1 MQPVLRNQ
9 QLRNVINTGGLAM
22 NRARRFRYGLILIL
36 FLCIPLALPT
46 SAGDDWLPIPPA
58 DLALKDNPAQPGAH
72 AMILYRESAVNET
85 FAANDGTS
93 TTEYLR
99 IKIFTEQGTKE
110 ADVQI
115 PYLKG
120 ISDIKDIR
128 ARTIQ
133 PDGTVTNFNAEI
145 FDKTVVKVSGAKVL
159 AKTFTLPDVHP
170 GSIIEFKYRE
180 QSSEHQLLNEKW
192 IVSGHLFTRDARF
205 SFKPY
210 AGRGS
215 FSLSY
220 RQFGLPA
227 NSVPQLEKD
236 GSYLL
241 EVHNIPG
248 IEEETFTPPENVLST
263 RVEFFYRSAQEPLS
277 ETPEDYWGR
286 RGKQWSDSLDQFINK
301 RDILINDLR
310 NVISPDDSPEVK
322 LQKIYARVQK
332 IRNLSDEHY
341 KTGKEEKQEQ
351 LKPNSNV
358 EDVLKHSYA
367 YSRDINYTF
376 VGLARAA
383 GFEATEIWVAPRN
396 SSLFFPKLKDSSQL
410 HADIVWVRSGA
421 KEYYL
426 DPAAT
431 YYPFGILPWY
441 ETATDG
447 VRVGKQNGEIVK
459 TPAPLASDARTIR
472 HADMTLDEDGL
483 AVGKIEV
490 DFTGQ
495 RGAVRREED
504 RNEDETGRR
513 KSLEDEIKGWLPTG
527 SSFEVTSVGNWEKND
542 LPLHVEGTA
551 KIPNLGTMAGHRMLV
566 TVAVFQAS
574 QARAFEP
581 EKRVN
586 PIYFHYPYEEID
598 TVKLRA
604 PAGYRI
610 ENVPASVQVNPGPVA
625 YEISAAQQD
634 NSVEVKRHLL
644 VSGIMFP
651 VAVYPAL
658 RQFFNTVKT
667 NDDAQIVFQN
677 AESAKNN

>member
-1 MQPVLRNQ
+1 
-9 QLRNVINTGGLAM
+9 M
-22 NRARRFRYGLILIL
+22 NRARRFWYGLILVL
-36 FLCIPLALPT
+36 FLCVPLSHST
-46 SAGDDWLPIPPA
+46 SAGDDWLPIPPE

-72 AMILYRESAVNET
+72 AMILYRESSVNEKYVPS
-85 FAANDGTS
+85 DGAT
-93 TTEYLR
+93 TTEYVR

-110 ADVQI
+110 ANVQI

-145 FDKTVVKVSGAKVL
+145 FDKTVVKVSGLKFL

-170 GSIIEFKYRE
+170 GSIIEYKYRE
-180 QSSEHQLLNEKW
+180 KSFVHELLGEKW

-205 SFKPY
+205 SFKPFT
-210 AGRGS
+210 GPGS
-215 FSLSY
+215 YSFSY
-220 RQFGLPA
+220 RQFGLPSH
-227 NSVPQLEKD
+227 SVPQLEKD

-241 EVHNIPG
+241 EVHNIDG
-248 IEEETFTPPENVLST
+248 IEEEAFAPPENVLNSH
-263 RVEFFYRSAQEPLS
+263 VEFFYRNVREPLN
-277 ETPEDYWGR
+277 EAPEDYWSHK
-286 RGKQWSDSLDQFINK
+286 GKQWSDSLDQFTNK
-301 RDILINDLR
+301 KSILTSDLR
-310 NVISPDDSPEVK
+310 NVFSPDDSPEVK

-332 IRNLSDEHY
+332 IRNLSYEHY

-383 GFEATEIWVAPRN
+383 GFETTVIWVAPRN
-396 SSLFFPKLKDSSQL
+396 NNFFFPELKDSSEL
-410 HADIVWVRSGA
+410 GSNIVWVRSGA

-426 DPAAT
+426 NPAAI

-447 VRVGKQNGEIVK
+447 VSVGKQNGEIVK
-459 TPAPLASDARTIR
+459 TPAPVASDARTIR
-472 HADMTLDEDGL
+472 HADMALDEDGL

-495 RGAVRREED
+495 RGAILRTDERD
-504 RNEDETGRR
+504 EDEAGRR
-513 KSLEDEIKGWLPTG
+513 KSLEDEIKDWLPAG
-527 SSFEVTSVGNWEKND
+527 SSFEVTSVTNWDKSD
-542 LPLHVEGTA
+542 LPLHVEGAA
-551 KIPNLGTMAGHRMLV
+551 KIPNLGTTVGRRMLV
-566 TVAVFQAS
+566 TEAVFQAT
-574 QARAFEP
+574 QAKAFEP
-581 EKRVN
+581 QKRVN
-586 PIYFHYPYEEID
+586 SIYFHYPYEEID
-598 TVKLRA
+598 AIKLHG

-610 ENVPASVQVNPGPVA
+610 ENVPATAQVRAAGPAA

-634 NSVEVKRHLL
+634 NSIEVKRHLL
-644 VSGIMFP
+644 VTGIMFP
-651 VAVYPAL
+651 VEVYPEL
-658 RQFFNTVKT
+658 REFFNTVKT
-667 NDDAQIVFQN
+667 DDDAQIVFQN
-677 AESAKNN
+677 TESAKNN

>member
-1 MQPVLRNQ
+1 
-9 QLRNVINTGGLAM
+9 M
-22 NRARRFRYGLILIL
+22 NRAQRFWYGLILVL
-36 FLCIPLALPT
+36 FLCFPLPLST

-72 AMILYRESAVNET
+72 AMILYRESTVDEKSVAT
-85 FAANDGTS
+85 DGAS
-93 TTEYLR
+93 TTEYVR

-110 ADVQI
+110 ANVQI
-115 PYLKG
+115 PFLKG
-120 ISDIKDIR
+120 SSDIKDIR

-133 PDGTVTNFNAEI
+133 PDGTVTNFSAEI
-145 FDKTVVKVSGAKVL
+145 FDKTVVKVSGLKVL

-170 GSIIEFKYRE
+170 GSIIEYKYRE
-180 QSSEHQLLNEKW
+180 RSNEHQLLNEKW
-192 IVSGHLFTRDARF
+192 IVSGRLFTRDARF

-227 NSVPQLEKD
+227 NSVPQVEKD

-241 EVHNIPG
+241 EVHNIAG
-248 IEEETFTPPENVLST
+248 IEEETFMPPGNLLHT
-263 RVEFFYRSAQEPLS
+263 RVEFFYRNANEPMDQ
-277 ETPEDYWGR
+277 TPEDYWNHK
-286 RGKQWSDSLDQFINK
+286 GKQWSDSLDQFINK
-301 RDILINDLR
+301 KDILVDDLR
-310 NVISPDDSPEVK
+310 NIISPGDSPEVK

-332 IRNLSDEHY
+332 IRNLSDEHL
-341 KTGKEEKQEQ
+341 KTEKEQKQEQ

-383 GFEATEIWVAPRN
+383 GFEATEIWVARRN
-396 SSLFFPKLKDSSQL
+396 NSLFFPKLKDSSQL
-410 HADIVWVRSGA
+410 RADIVWVRAGA

-426 DPAAT
+426 DPSAT

-459 TPAPLASDARTIR
+459 TPAPLAADANTIR
-472 HADMTLDEDGL
+472 HADMTIDEDGL
-483 AVGKIEV
+483 AVGKLEV

-495 RGAVRREED
+495 RGAIRREEE

-513 KSLEDEIKGWLPTG
+513 KSLENEIKGWLPTG
-527 SSFEVTSVGNWEKND
+527 SSFEITNVADWDKND

-566 TVAVFQAS
+566 AEAVFQAS
-574 QARAFEP
+574 QAKAFEP

-610 ENVPASVQVNPGPVA
+610 ENVPAIVQVKSGPVA

-651 VAVYPAL
+651 VEVYPAL

>member
-1 MQPVLRNQ
+1 MIRALRVWYAFILVLLLCMPVVQ
-9 QLRNVINTGGLAM
+9 S
-22 NRARRFRYGLILIL
+22 
-36 FLCIPLALPT
+36 T
-46 SAGDDWLPIPPA
+46 SAGDDWLPISPA
-58 DLALKDNPAQPGAH
+58 DLALKDNPEQPGAH
-72 AMILYRESAVNET
+72 AMILYRESAVNEKYVS
-85 FAANDGTS
+85 ADGGS
-93 TTEYLR
+93 TTEYVR

-110 ADVQI
+110 ANVQI

-120 ISDIKDIR
+120 SSDIKDIR

-145 FDKTVVKVSGAKVL
+145 FDKTVVKASGVKFL

-170 GSIIEFKYRE
+170 GSIVEYKYRE
-180 QSSEHQLLNEKW
+180 QFSEHLLLNEKW

-210 AGRGS
+210 AGPGS

-241 EVHNIPG
+241 EVHNIAG
-248 IEEETFTPPENVLST
+248 IEEETFMPPENVLHI
-263 RVEFFYRSAQEPLS
+263 RVEFFYRNANEPMDQA
-277 ETPEDYWGR
+277 PEDYWNR
-286 RGKQWSDSLDQFINK
+286 KGKQWSDSLDQFINK
-301 RDILINDLR
+301 KDILIDDLR
-310 NVISPDDSPEVK
+310 SVISPDDSPEVK

-332 IRNLSDEHY
+332 IRNLSDEHL

-396 SSLFFPKLKDSSQL
+396 NSLFFPKLKDSSQL
-410 HADIVWVRSGA
+410 RADIVWVRSGA

-426 DPAAT
+426 DPSAI

-447 VRVGKQNGEIVK
+447 VRIGKQNAEIVK
-459 TPAPLASDARTIR
+459 TPAPLAADANTIR
-472 HADMTLDEDGL
+472 HADMTIDEDGL

-495 RGAVRREED
+495 RGAIRREED
-504 RNEDETGRR
+504 RYEDEAGRR
-513 KSLEDEIKGWLPTG
+513 KSLENEIKGWLPVG
-527 SSFEVTSVGNWEKND
+527 SSFEIKNVTNWDKND

-566 TVAVFQAS
+566 TEAVFQAS
-574 QARAFEP
+574 QAKAFEP

-610 ENVPASVQVNPGPVA
+610 ENVPAAVQVKPGPVA

-634 NSVEVKRHLL
+634 NLVEVKRHLL

>member
-1 MQPVLRNQ
+1 
-9 QLRNVINTGGLAM
+9 M
-22 NRARRFRYGLILIL
+22 NRARRFRYSFILL
-36 FLCIPLALPT
+36 ALLCIPLARST
-46 SAGDDWLPIPPA
+46 AAGDDWLPIPPA
-58 DLALKDNPAQPGAH
+58 DLALKDNPQQPGAH
-72 AMILYRESAVNET
+72 AMILYRESTVNEKYVT
-85 FAANDGTS
+85 SDGGS
-93 TTEYLR
+93 TTEYVR

-110 ADVQI
+110 ANVQI

-120 ISDIKDIR
+120 SSDIKDIR

-133 PDGTVTNFNAEI
+133 PDGTVTNFSAEI
-145 FDKTVVKVSGAKVL
+145 FDKTVVKVSGVKFL

-170 GSIIEFKYRE
+170 GSIIEYKYRE
-180 QSSEHQLLNEKW
+180 QSSEHLLLNEKW

-210 AGRGS
+210 SGPGS
-215 FSLSY
+215 FSFSY

-241 EVHNIPG
+241 EVHDIPG
-248 IEEETFTPPENVLST
+248 IEEETFMPPENVLHI
-263 RVEFFYRSAQEPLS
+263 RVEFFYRNAHEPLD
-277 ETPEDYWGR
+277 EAPEDYWSR
-286 RGKQWSDSLDQFINK
+286 KGKQWSDSLDQFINK
-301 RDILINDLR
+301 KDILINDLR
-310 NVISPDDSPEVK
+310 DVISADDSPEVK
-322 LQKIYARVQK
+322 LQKIYVRVQK
-332 IRNLSDEHY
+332 IRNLSEEHY

-383 GFEATEIWVAPRN
+383 GFEATVIWVAPRN
-396 SSLFFPKLKDSSQL
+396 KNFFFPKLKDSSQL
-410 HADIVWVRSGA
+410 GANIVWVRSAA

-441 ETATDG
+441 DTATDG
-447 VRVGKQNGEIVK
+447 VRIGKQNGEIVK
-459 TPAPLASDARTIR
+459 TPAPVAADANTMRR
-472 HADMTLDEDGL
+472 ADMTIDEDGT
-483 AVGKIEV
+483 AEGKIEV
-490 DFTGQ
+490 DFTGR
-495 RGAVRREED
+495 RGAIRREDERD
-504 RNEDETGRR
+504 EDETGRR
-513 KSLEDEIKGWLPTG
+513 KSLEDEIKGWLPAG
-527 SSFEVTSVGNWEKND
+527 SSFEVTSVANWDKND

-551 KIPNLGTMAGHRMLV
+551 KIPNLGTTAGRRMLV
-566 TVAVFQAS
+566 TEAVFQAT
-574 QARAFEP
+574 QAKAFEP
-581 EKRVN
+581 QKRVN

-598 TVKLRA
+598 AIKLRV
-604 PAGYRI
+604 PVGYRI
-610 ENVPASVQVNPGPVA
+610 ENVPAAVQIKPGPVA
-625 YEISAAQQD
+625 YEISATQQD
-634 NSVEVKRHLL
+634 NLVQVNRHLS

-651 VAVYPAL
+651 VDVYPAL

>member
-1 MQPVLRNQ
+1 
-9 QLRNVINTGGLAM
+9 M
-22 NRARRFRYGLILIL
+22 NRARRFWYGFILVL
-36 FLCIPLALPT
+36 LSCVPLANST
-46 SAGDDWLPIPPA
+46 SAGDDWMPIPPA

-72 AMILYRESAVNET
+72 AMILYREIAVNEK
-85 FAANDGTS
+85 FAATDGTS
-93 TTEYLR
+93 TTEYVR

-180 QSSEHQLLNEKW
+180 QASEHQLLNEKW

-241 EVHNIPG
+241 EVHNIDG
-248 IEEETFTPPENVLST
+248 IEEETFTPPENVLYT
-263 RVEFFYRSAQEPLS
+263 RVEFLYRNAGEPLN
-277 ETPEDYWGR
+277 EPPEDYWGR

-301 RDILINDLR
+301 KDILINDLR
-310 NVISPDDSPEVK
+310 NVIGPDDSPEVK

-332 IRNLSDEHY
+332 IRNLSDEQY

-351 LKPNSNV
+351 LKPNLNV

-376 VGLARAA
+376 VALARAA
-383 GFEATEIWVAPRN
+383 GFEATVIWVAPRN
-396 SSLFFPKLKDSSQL
+396 NNFFFPKLKDSSEL
-410 HADIVWVRSGA
+410 GSNIVWVRSGA
-421 KEYYL
+421 KEYFL
-426 DPAAT
+426 NPAAR

-459 TPAPLASDARTIR
+459 TPVPLASDAHTIR

-490 DFTGQ
+490 DFAGQ
-495 RGAVRREED
+495 CGAIRRTEE

-513 KSLEDEIKGWLPTG
+513 KSLEDEIKDWLPVG
-527 SSFEVTSVGNWEKND
+527 SSFEVTNVTNWDKND

-551 KIPNLGTMAGHRMLV
+551 KIPNLGTTAGRRMLV
-566 TVAVFQAS
+566 TEGVFQAT
-574 QARAFEP
+574 QAKAFEP
-581 EKRVN
+581 QKRVN
-586 PIYFHYPYEEID
+586 SIYFHYPYEEID
-598 TVKLRA
+598 AVKLHA

-610 ENVPASVQVNPGPVA
+610 ENVPTAVQVKAAGPVA
-625 YEISAAQQD
+625 YEISAAQQN

-651 VAVYPAL
+651 SEAYREL
-658 RQFFNTVKT
+658 REFFNTVKT
-667 NDDAQIVFQN
+667 NDEAQIVFQN

>member
-1 MQPVLRNQ
+1 
-9 QLRNVINTGGLAM
+9 M
-22 NRARRFRYGLILIL
+22 NRAQRFWFGLTLVL
-36 FLCIPLALPT
+36 LLCVPLAHSTP
-46 SAGDDWLPIPPA
+46 AGDDWLPIPPE

-72 AMILYRESAVNET
+72 AMILYRESAVNEKYV
-85 FAANDGTS
+85 ASDGGS
-93 TTEYLR
+93 TTEYVR

-110 ADVQI
+110 ANVQI

-120 ISDIKDIR
+120 SSDIKDIR

-133 PDGTVTNFNAEI
+133 ADGTVTNFNAEI
-145 FDKTVVKVSGAKVL
+145 FDKTIVKVSGLKFL

-170 GSIIEFKYRE
+170 GSIIEYKYRQ
-180 QSSEHQLLNEKW
+180 QSNEHLLLDEKW
-192 IVSGHLFTRDARF
+192 IVSGHLFTRYARF

-210 AGRGS
+210 TGPGS
-215 FSLSY
+215 FSFSY
-220 RQFGLPA
+220 RQFGLPV

-241 EVHNIPG
+241 EVRDIAG
-248 IEEETFTPPENVLST
+248 IEEETFMPPENVLHA
-263 RVEFFYRSAQEPLS
+263 RVEFFYRNAHEPVN
-277 ETPEDYWGR
+277 ETPEDYWSR
-286 RGKQWSDSLDQFINK
+286 KGKQWSDSLDQFINK
-301 RDILINDLR
+301 KDILINDLR
-310 NVISPDDSPEVK
+310 SVISPDDSPEVK
-322 LQKIYARVQK
+322 LQKIYVRVQK
-332 IRNLSDEHY
+332 IRNLSDERY

-351 LKPNSNV
+351 LKPNLNV

-383 GFEATEIWVAPRN
+383 GFEATVIWVAPRN
-396 SSLFFPKLKDSSQL
+396 NNFFFPKLKDSSQL
-410 HADIVWVRSGA
+410 GSNIVWVRSDA
-421 KEYYL
+421 REYYL
-426 DPAAT
+426 DPAAV

-441 ETATDG
+441 ETASDG
-447 VRVGKQNGEIVK
+447 VRIGKQNGEIVK
-459 TPAPLASDARTIR
+459 TPAPLASDAHTIR

-483 AVGKIEV
+483 AVGKVEV

-495 RGAVRREED
+495 RGAIRRTDE

-513 KSLEDEIKGWLPTG
+513 KSLEDEIKGWLPAG
-527 SSFEVTSVGNWEKND
+527 SSFEVTSVTNWDKND

-551 KIPNLGTMAGHRMLV
+551 KIPNLGTTAGHRMLV
-566 TVAVFQAS
+566 SEEVFQAT
-574 QARAFEP
+574 QAKAFEP
-581 EKRVN
+581 QKRVN

-598 TVKLRA
+598 AVKLRA

-610 ENVPASVQVNPGPVA
+610 ENVPATVQVKPGPVA
-625 YEISAAQQD
+625 YEITAAQQD

-651 VAVYPAL
+651 VEVYPEL

-667 NDDAQIVFQN
+667 NDDSQIVFQN